1 MKRVLLAG
9 FLGGLGLF
17 VWMSIAHMLLPLG
30 RIGVSEMPNE
40 APVLAAMRAG
50 LGDQSG
56 MYIFPGMGVG
66 ANPSHAEMSEAMGHY
81 QEKLD
86 ANPSG
91 ILIYHPAGVRALTS
105 AQLVVEFLTELLE
118 SLLAC
123 LLLAWGNLGTYSRR
137 VAFVTTIGWIAM
149 LSTNV
154 SYWNWYGFPT
164 NYTIAYMFTQLFGFF
179 IVGLIAGRI
188 LKTV

>member
-9 FLGGLGLF
+9 FLSGLGLF

-30 RIGVSEMPNE
+30 RIGISEIPNE
-40 APVLAAMRAG
+40 APVLATLQAS
-50 LGDQSG
+50 LGNQSG
-56 MYIFPGMGVG
+56 LYFFPGMGVG
-66 ANPSHAEMSEAMGHY
+66 NNPTRAEMNYVMGHY
-81 QEKLD
+81 QEKLN

-91 ILIYHPAGVRALTS
+91 ILIYHPAGMKGLTP
-105 AQLVVEFLTELLE
+105 AQLIIEFVTEFLEALF
-118 SLLAC
+118 AC
-123 LLLAWGNLGTYSRR
+123 LLLAWGNLGSYGRR

-164 NYTIAYMFTQLFGFF
+164 NYTISYMFTQLFGFF
-179 IVGLIAGRI
+179 IVGLIAGRV